1 MGRKL
6 GLKGN
11 GSIYFSEK
19 RQRYVVKVPVGK
31 HPNGRTRYV
40 EKFLKTR
47 KEAEQVKRELLTK
60 RDNRQLAAGPRQTLK
75 DFAERYLEFDAPNTC
90 KATTVNYYRGLLK
103 MYINPSLGRIP
114 VQDITS
120 MQLEEF
126 FGRMRKNKSAKT
138 VNTVRGLLSGIFSSA
153 ERHELIVSN
162 PVRRTKPA
170 HQGEWDPT
178 TKRPPWTIDE
188 SKAALKAA
196 QGTEMYAFITLA
208 LSTGMRIGEILGL
221 QWGDVDFESGSIYV
235 QRTLRMTTEYH
246 LDGSSKSGLVL
257 NTPKT
262 KDSQRYL
269 QIHTDALN
277 ALKVIHFGQEI
288 DKSLSDSKFKKT
300 DFVFS
305 KPNGSPFTPSTFRS
319 QYKRFLESN
328 GLRYIRPHDIRHTFA
343 VSLLE
348 NGGSLQQIQQAMGH
362 SSIDITKNV
371 CGQNLPVLGQQAT
384 ALMAQLLNPESD
396 IAPPIE
402 FLKPASPV
410 SPRSSGGSAKRSRG

>member
-1 MGRKL
+1 
-6 GLKGN
+6 
-11 GSIYFSEK
+11 
-19 RQRYVVKVPVGK
+19 
-31 HPNGRTRYV
+31 
-40 EKFLKTR
+40 
-47 KEAEQVKRELLTK
+47 
-60 RDNRQLAAGPRQTLK
+60 
-75 DFAERYLEFDAPNTC
+75 
-90 KATTVNYYRGLLK
+90 

-188 SKAALKAA
+188 SRAALKAA

-305 KPNGSPFTPSTFRS
+305 KPDGSPFTPSTFRS

-371 CGQNLPVLGQQAT
+371 YGQNLPVLGQQAT

-402 FLKPASPV
+402 FVKPTSPV
-410 SPRSSGGSAKRSRG
+410 LPRSSGGSAKRSRG